1 VLFKEEMKMKRLY
14 TTAFISVKV
23 LCVIIL
29 LAGCQSLPPEPAG
42 IPSEYSETGGD
53 LDGKWTGSVKAV
65 GVEYKISVVFTSKPV
80 LAGIID
86 IPEQG
91 KEGVKLVNIRF
102 EPPKV
107 YFEIEID
114 TGNAKF
120 EGTLSDKGIKGR
132 FTQGPL
138 KGTFSLVLTG

>member
-1 VLFKEEMKMKRLY
+1 MKRLY
-14 TTAFISVKV
+14 TTTLISVKV

-29 LAGCQSLPPEPAG
+29 LSGCQSLPPAPAG
-42 IPSEYSETGGD
+42 TPSEYSEISGD
-53 LDGKWTGSVKAV
+53 LDGKWIGSVKAV

-91 KEGVKLVNIRF
+91 KEDVKLVNIRLD
-102 EPPKV
+102 PPKIH
-107 YFEIEID
+107 FEVDID

-132 FTQGPL
+132 FTQGPV